1 MKILLAMAAAAA
13 LVPAAAAA
21 QPRAAAPEGRSV
33 IPSQFHGKW
42 APSARACRGSPATEN
57 IVEITGTGY
66 SGFEETTEAHRAT
79 GVRNGTHYFR
89 VTNHTLP
96 EVETPGTLALR
107 LTPRGLALSSV
118 VRTGTTHWS
127 MVRCRR

>member
-1 MKILLAMAAAAA
+1 MKMAIAVAA
-13 LVPAAAAA
+13 LATIGADMAPAQGSPAGS
-21 QPRAAAPEGRSV
+21 EGPSV

-57 IVEITGTGY
+57 IIDIDGGGY
-66 SGFEETTEAHRAT
+66 SGFEESTEAHRA
-79 GVRNGTHYFR
+79 GRVRNGIHYFR

-107 LTPRGLALSSV
+107 LTPRGLALSSI
-118 VRTGTTHWS
+118 VRSGTSHWAL
-127 MVRCRR
+127 VRCGG

>member
-1 MKILLAMAAAAA
+1 MAV
-13 LVPAAAAA
+13 LVAVSPVMASAQSRPAAA
-21 QPRAAAPEGRSV
+21 GRSV

-57 IVEITGTGY
+57 IIDINGSGY
-66 SGFEETTEAHRAT
+66 SGFEETTEAHRA
-79 GVRNGTHYFR
+79 GQVRNGTHYFR

-107 LTPRGLALSSV
+107 LTPRGLAMSSI
-118 VRTGTTHWS
+118 VRTGTVHWS
-127 MVRCRR
+127 MVRCR